1 MIYYLLMERVVTRT
15 VSLKLVE
22 PPEALGN
29 TIDSFAQAC
38 NYVSKV
44 AFDSDCLSQKLALHR
59 LTYKD
64 IRARFPLTA
73 QMACSVIR
81 QVSGTYTSMKS
92 NGQRHLA
99 TFKPT
104 SILLQGGERGRDFR
118 LIPKSQTVSIST
130 IERRIKCPYALGA
143 HQAKYLT
150 DGWDVGAA
158 TLIRRKRGI
167 FLNVT
172 LSKVVNAPEL
182 KDVATIIG
190 CDMGQRFI
198 AVTSTGKFFGGGR
211 IKNRKHHYRRVRKS
225 LQAKGTK
232 GAKRTLKRLSGREQ
246 RFQTDANHFISKAIV
261 NEALE
266 YPRPAIAL
274 EDLSGIREST
284 KHRRAQRGD
293 FHSWAFYQL
302 RQFLE
307 YKGEAAGVVVQC
319 VNPRNTS
326 KTCSR
331 CGHLE
336 GGQRNGLDLKCKAC
350 GFQLHSD
357 LNASRNIA
365 NFLRLSRQDLER
377 LGPKSTAPEI
387 SLDPLGLG
395 RDKLPAL
402 AGSG

>member
-1 MIYYLLMERVVTRT
+1 
-15 VSLKLVE
+15 
-22 PPEALGN
+22 
-29 TIDSFAQAC
+29 
-38 NYVSKV
+38 
-44 AFDSDCLSQKLALHR
+44 
-59 LTYKD
+59 
-64 IRARFPLTA
+64 
-73 QMACSVIR
+73 
-81 QVSGTYTSMKS
+81 MKS
-92 NGQRHLA
+92 NGERHLA

-104 SILLQGGERGRDFR
+104 SILLEGGVRGRDFR
-118 LIPKSQTVSIST
+118 LISKAQMVSIST
-130 IERRIKCPYALGA
+130 IEGRIKVPYLLGA
-143 HQAKYLT
+143 HQAKYLA
-150 DGWDVGAA
+150 DSWDIGAA
-158 TLIRRKRGI
+158 ILIKRKAGI

-172 LSKVVNAPEL
+172 LSKMVDVSEL

-198 AVTSTGKFFGGGR
+198 AVASAPEGKARFFGGGR

-225 LQAKGTK
+225 LQAKGTR
-232 GAKRTLKRLSGREQ
+232 GAKRTLKCLSGREQ
-246 RFQTDANHFISKAIV
+246 RFQTDTNHCISKALV
-261 NEALE
+261 QFASH
-266 YPRPAIAL
+266 YSKPAIAI
-274 EDLSGIREST
+274 EDLTGIRKST
-284 KHRRAQRGD
+284 KHRKAQRGD

-307 YKGEAAGVVVQC
+307 YKGEMAGIVVQY

-336 GGQRNGLDLKCKAC
+336 DGQRSDLDFRCKAC

-365 NFLRLSRQDLER
+365 NLLRLTRQDLEG
-377 LGPKSTAPEI
+377 LSYESTSSELSP
-387 SLDPLGLG
+387 DPSGLG

>member
-1 MIYYLLMERVVTRT
+1 M
-15 VSLKLVE
+15 KLVN
-22 PPEALGN
+22 PPEALGK

-38 NYVSKV
+38 NYVSQI
-44 AFDSDCLSQKLALHR
+44 AFENNYLSQRLTLHR

-64 IRARFPLTA
+64 IRAHFPLTA
-73 QMACSVIR
+73 QMACSAIKQIAGV
-81 QVSGTYTSMKS
+81 YTSMKS
-92 NGQRHLA
+92 NGERHLA
-99 TFKPT
+99 IFKPT
-104 SILLQGGERGRDFR
+104 SILLEGGVRGRDFR
-118 LIPKSQTVSIST
+118 LISKAQMVSIST
-130 IERRIKCPYALGA
+130 IEGRIKVPYLLGA

-150 DGWDVGAA
+150 DSWDIGAA
-158 TLIRRKRGI
+158 TLIRRKKGI

-172 LSKVVNAPEL
+172 LSKIINAPEL
-182 KDVATIIG
+182 RDVATIIG

-198 AVTSTGKFFGGGR
+198 AVTSTGKFFGGGE
-211 IKNRKHHYRRVRKS
+211 IKNRKHHYRRVRRS
-225 LQAKGTK
+225 LQAKGTR
-232 GAKRTLKRLSGREQ
+232 GARRTLKRLSGREQ
-246 RFQTDANHFISKAIV
+246 RFQTDANHCISKAIV
-261 NEALE
+261 NEALK
-266 YPRPAIAL
+266 YPKPAIAL

-307 YKGEAAGVVVQC
+307 YKGEFAGIVVQH

-336 GGQRNGLDLKCKAC
+336 DGQRNGLGFCCKAC

-365 NFLRLSRQDLER
+365 NLLRLSRQDLEE
-377 LGPKSTAPEI
+377 LGSLSTTPEVP
-387 SLDPLGLG
+387 PLVG
-395 RDKLPAL
+395 RDKLSAL
-402 AGSG
+402 ADTVVDRIPILPPKLKIIFV